1 MRVDRLRHLPYFRSI
16 SEESRQGAAIES
28 SALAEWLSIPAD
40 ELAARS
46 RLPLTI
52 CASKE
57 ELYRHFAQSMFDEAA
72 GAAARG
78 EELAV
83 IVPLGPKAHYS
94 LLARMINEARLPLT
108 HVTFFGMDQWLDWQ
122 GRPLPWEHPFNLEA
136 YFHRHFLDL
145 VQPELRPPATKVVF
159 PSVLDLDRASA
170 EVRRRGVATT
180 YGGFGFQ
187 GHLAFNEPPSSRWSP
202 VTLEMLREGE
212 TRITPVAV
220 DTIIAHA
227 QRALGGNVAG
237 IPPMAVTLGMKDLL
251 SARRIRLYT
260 DGGAWKQTILR
271 ILLFS
276 EPTVDYP
283 VTLVGGH
290 PDVHVVV
297 DAESAQ
303 APSTEW

>member
-1 MRVDRLRHLPYFRSI
+1 MTGIDICGYFNRI
-16 SEESRQGAAIES
+16 SEGSLSRPADPAR
-28 SALAEWLSIPAD
+28 LAEWLAVPVD
-40 ELAARS
+40 ELAARA
-46 RLPLTI
+46 RVPLTI
-52 CASKE
+52 CPTKDD
-57 ELYRHFAQSMFDEAA
+57 LYRHFAQEMFDEIA
-72 GAAARG
+72 GAAERG

-94 LLARMINEARLPLT
+94 LLARMIGEARLSLA
-108 HVTFFGMDQWLDWQ
+108 HVTYFGMDQWLDWQ
-122 GRPLPWEHPFNLEA
+122 GRPLPWGHPFDLEA
-136 YFHRHFLDL
+136 YFHRHFLELLDP
-145 VQPELRPPATKVVF
+145 QLRPAPENVMF
-159 PSVLDLDRASA
+159 PSVLDLDAASSAVRA
-170 EVRRRGVATT
+170 RTIATT

-187 GHLAFNEPPSSRWSP
+187 GHLAFNEPPATRWSP
-202 VTLEMLREGE
+202 VSLEMLREGE
-212 TRITPVAV
+212 TRIAPLAV

-260 DGGAWKQTILR
+260 DGGPWKQTILR

-283 VTLVGGH
+283 VTLATEH
-290 PDVHVVV
+290 PDVHVIV

-303 APSTEW
+303 PPPTAW

>member
-1 MRVDRLRHLPYFRSI
+1 M
-16 SEESRQGAAIES
+16 
-28 SALAEWLSIPAD
+28 
-40 ELAARS
+40 
-46 RLPLTI
+46 PLTI

-57 ELYRHFAQSMFDEAA
+57 ALYRHFAQEMFDEVADAA
-72 GAAARG
+72 DRG

-94 LLARMINEARLPLT
+94 LLAEMVNETQMSLE
-108 HVTFFGMDQWLDWQ
+108 HVTYFGMDQWLDWQ
-122 GRPLPWEHPFNLEA
+122 GRPLPWDHPFNLEA
-136 YFHRHFLDL
+136 YFHRHYLEL
-145 VQPELRPPATKVVF
+145 VDPGLRPRPENVLF
-159 PSVLDLDRASA
+159 PSVLDLDGPSDGIA
-170 EVRRRGVATT
+170 RRQVATT

-212 TRITPVAV
+212 TRIVPLAV

-283 VTLVGGH
+283 VTLASDH
-290 PDVHVVV
+290 PDVHVIV

-303 APSTEW
+303 APPTAW

>member
-1 MRVDRLRHLPYFRSI
+1 M
-16 SEESRQGAAIES
+16 A
-28 SALAEWLSIPAD
+28 IPAE
-40 ELAARS
+40 ELVERS
-46 RLPLTI
+46 PVPLTI
-52 CASKE
+52 CASKD
-57 ELYRHFAQSMFDEAA
+57 ELYRHFAQEMYDEIA

-94 LLARMINEARLPLT
+94 LLARMINDARLSLE
-108 HVTFFGMDQWLDWQ
+108 HVTYFGMDQWLDWQ
-122 GRPLPWEHPFNLEA
+122 GRPLPWQHSFNLEA
-136 YFHRHFLDL
+136 YFHRHYLDL
-145 VQPELRPPATKVVF
+145 IDPELRTSPGNVIF
-159 PSVLDLDRASA
+159 PSVLELDHASDEIA
-170 EVRRRGVATT
+170 RRTVATT

-202 VTLEMLREGE
+202 VSVEMLREGK
-212 TRITPVAV
+212 TRITPLAV

-237 IPPMAVTLGMKDLL
+237 IPPMAITLGMKDLL
-251 SARRIRLYT
+251 SAKRIRLYT

-276 EPTVDYP
+276 EPTADYP
-283 VTLVGGH
+283 VTLATAH
-290 PDVHVVV
+290 DDVRVVV

-303 APSTEW
+303 PPPTEW